1 MLHGK
6 FVNVTDF
13 LANFVGILAYLRV
26 NQFGINLCGENGLMP
41 QHFLKGFQRHS
52 LKYGQNG
59 KCVAPDMKKKKLYE
73 QQIREE
79 SITQFAVCQLISLYS
94 ST

>member
-1 MLHGK
+1 MGVSLGRLDVAVSQHS
-6 FVNVTDF
+6 TDRF
-13 LANFVGILAYLRV
+13 DGNTSFQS
-26 NQFGINLCGENGLMP
+26 NQGR
-41 QHFLKGFQRHS
+41 KG
-52 LKYGQNG
+52 
-59 KCVAPDMKKKKLYE
+59 VATDVEKKKLYE

>member
-1 MLHGK
+1 M
-6 FVNVTDF
+6 TDF
-13 LANFVGILAYLRV
+13 LANPVGVLAYLWI
-26 NQFGINLCGENGLMP
+26 NQFGIYLCGQDGLMP
-41 QHFLKGFQRHS
+41 QHFLKGFQRHP
-52 LKYGQNG
+52 LEYGQNG

-79 SITQFAVCQLISLYS
+79 SITQSVVYQLISLYS